1 MEDAM
6 SAFDPAT
13 MRDAAMLIYSIV
25 VLIKA
30 IWPNGI
36 RR

>member
-1 MEDAM
+1 MNALT
-6 SAFDPAT
+6 P
-13 MRDAAMLIYSIV
+13 AMLHGLAVLAYAIAA
-25 VLIKA
+25 LIKA